1 MDRKFFYIMFGIGL
15 IFIFSLGVLIL
26 SLAHVERTQE
36 DSTWCENAGGIPVI
50 GDDGH
55 FKVCLDPSAV
65 IKYN

>member
-1 MDRKFFYIMFGIGL
+1 MDREFFYFPAFFESCL
-15 IFIFSLGVLIL
+15 YLLGVLVL
-26 SLAHVERTQE
+26 SLSHIERTE
-36 DSTWCENAGGIPVI
+36 ADSNWCENAGGISVI